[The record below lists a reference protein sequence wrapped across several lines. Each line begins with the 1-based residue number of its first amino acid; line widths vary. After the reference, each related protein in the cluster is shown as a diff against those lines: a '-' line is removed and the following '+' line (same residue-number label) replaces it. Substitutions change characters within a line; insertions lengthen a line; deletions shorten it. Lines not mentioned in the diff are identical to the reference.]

1 MLNKSHSHFT
11 ISVIYLLMEVY
22 YLNFEQNL
30 SSAADI
36 LLVFPILSITS
47 KTLYCLSH
55 FFYEDESKS
64 SAY

>member
-36 LLVFPILSITS
+36 LLLFLILSMTS
-47 KTLYCLSH
+47 KTLL
-55 FFYEDESKS
+55 YE
-64 SAY
+64 

>member
-36 LLVFPILSITS
+36 LLVFLISSITF
-47 KTLYCLSH
+47 KTLLSES